1 MANTAWV
8 VWRVSLDA
16 DAGAFTST
24 VDEVKKLMIVGNCPE
39 LGNYRLDNALVL
51 SPVGEEVNAGA
62 RWSKRGR
69 KRSTP
74 AVIRP
79 GAIPLLGFLG
89 RSAGQTAGDPASP
102 LAPLLPVLVK
112 RGEPCGETAN
122 GTGSCSPDAAA
133 APRPASFQSRTRR
146 GAIMSCRRCRFTRE
160 LESEP
165 EATLSFALAPRP
177 HLRPIPFSS
186 VAAGSVSETA
196 SAHPS
201 SPAGATIYESRPVRL
216 KHDRFPVRYKVVS
229 NGHRRS
235 PTARPM
241 MWDLVDQTVE
251 HAPPSGVVEAS
262 FNPTHRSVGS
272 GWVTRG
278 AAGALQLRVGQPPGS
293 REPLADLRDP
303 IARATPHHVELFEAV
318 PHDPRVKTPK
328 RFRKLPPLDLDK
340 LAKGLNT
347 TSGVGARAA
356 EAGRVCGGCG
366 GGIRGGG
373 RAAAPSPARGCS
385 PPTAETEKGRP
396 GVAPA
401 AICRHLCNICQCR
414 RRRCGAL
421 AARRLSGVG
430 HVASPPRRCL
440 RPQRAGRRDGC
451 RPLPPQRARVLV
463 QRGVQT
469 RRVAAELAMSFHL
482 VSLCRRPSPP
492 SFLSFRHP

>member
-1 MANTAWV
+1 
-8 VWRVSLDA
+8 
-16 DAGAFTST
+16 
-24 VDEVKKLMIVGNCPE
+24 
-39 LGNYRLDNALVL
+39 
-51 SPVGEEVNAGA
+51 
-62 RWSKRGR
+62 
-69 KRSTP
+69 
-74 AVIRP
+74 
-79 GAIPLLGFLG
+79 
-89 RSAGQTAGDPASP
+89 
-102 LAPLLPVLVK
+102 
-112 RGEPCGETAN
+112 
-122 GTGSCSPDAAA
+122 
-133 APRPASFQSRTRR
+133 
-146 GAIMSCRRCRFTRE
+146 
-160 LESEP
+160 
-165 EATLSFALAPRP
+165 
-177 HLRPIPFSS
+177 
-186 VAAGSVSETA
+186 
-196 SAHPS
+196 
-201 SPAGATIYESRPVRL
+201 
-216 KHDRFPVRYKVVS
+216 
-229 NGHRRS
+229 
-235 PTARPM
+235 M

>member
-165 EATLSFALAPRP
+165 EATLSFALAPDP
-177 HLRPIPFSS
+177 TCDQSPFL
-186 VAAGSVSETA
+186 
-196 SAHPS
+196 PS
-201 SPAGATIYESRPVRL
+201 QPAL
-216 KHDRFPVRYKVVS
+216 C
-229 NGHRRS
+229 
-235 PTARPM
+235 
-241 MWDLVDQTVE
+241 
-251 HAPPSGVVEAS
+251 
-262 FNPTHRSVGS
+262 
-272 GWVTRG
+272 
-278 AAGALQLRVGQPPGS
+278 
-293 REPLADLRDP
+293 
-303 IARATPHHVELFEAV
+303 
-318 PHDPRVKTPK
+318 
-328 RFRKLPPLDLDK
+328 RK
-340 LAKGLNT
+340 
-347 TSGVGARAA
+347 
-356 EAGRVCGGCG
+356 
-366 GGIRGGG
+366 
-373 RAAAPSPARGCS
+373 
-385 PPTAETEKGRP
+385 
-396 GVAPA
+396 
-401 AICRHLCNICQCR
+401 
-414 RRRCGAL
+414 
-421 AARRLSGVG
+421 
-430 HVASPPRRCL
+430 PPRRTPRAPPGPPFTSPVPCVSSMTDSPCATRSFPMGTGAAP
-440 RPQRAGRRDGC
+440 RPA
-451 RPLPPQRARVLV
+451 P
-463 QRGVQT
+463 
-469 RRVAAELAMSFHL
+469 
-482 VSLCRRPSPP
+482 
-492 SFLSFRHP
+492 